1 MWTGPASTTIAVLE
15 GTRVQMAAT
24 TVRLTV
30 QLEPRGRDAVLQV
43 VLLGSG
49 TRAKECHKVKLLRDR
64 KITDCPQDPQ
74 AAARAYRFCNSPGGA
89 GCRGS
94 ASGACASTCRAPTGR
109 CWRAAVRRASAS
121 DAESSA
127 PPRDRSGFAWTS
139 PDRRLRWGAGGVSGG
154 GSLRSGLSTA
164 VTAVHPDAVTP
175 IPGATAPSPAVRR
188 CANDGADVCSSGL
201 LAKPHDAR
209 RGAGLLLPRAAA
221 AGDGRLN
228 HLGDGTLAPPRSHNL
243 PDGSQRRK
251 WRSNSGASVFG
262 PWASPRAARP
272 PAKPRCLGRRLVPRC

>member
-1 MWTGPASTTIAVLE
+1 MAKFTSRGATIVGVA
-15 GTRVQMAAT
+15 
-24 TVRLTV
+24 
-30 QLEPRGRDAVLQV
+30 
-43 VLLGSG
+43 

-64 KITDCPQDPQ
+64 KITDCPQVPQ
-74 AAARAYRFCNSPGGA
+74 AAAQAYRFCNSPGGA

-94 ASGACASTCRAPTGR
+94 APGVLMITCRAPTGR

-121 DAESSA
+121 DAESCA
-127 PPRDRSGFAWTS
+127 PPRDRSGFGQTS
-139 PDRRLRWGAGGVSGG
+139 PDRRLRWGAGGVSGE
-154 GSLRSGLSTA
+154 GSLRSGVSTA

-221 AGDGRLN
+221 ARHGRLN
-228 HLGDGTLAPPRSHNL
+228 HLRDDTRAPSRSHQ
-243 PDGSQRRK
+243 PAQRR
-251 WRSNSGASVFG
+251 
-262 PWASPRAARP
+262 PTARMAP
-272 PAKPRCLGRRLVPRC
+272 